1 MDDDVAART
10 VVDKLLPGRLR
21 SLQRVSGVPVVF
33 GGSTRPGRT
42 GRELVITRLSGTLS
56 DSLQDLAVHS
66 GRGLGGAV
74 LSRGMACRVNDYA
87 STTTITHEYDRIVV
101 GREKLTSIF
110 AVPVVVRG
118 TVHAVLYGA
127 VRDTQPIGDRAVRT
141 AGLIVGQMQREA
153 DDLLRAEER
162 RKASP
167 SPSPSPSRTAL
178 DDLAA
183 LIRGTTDPSLRERLT
198 RIQRGLGGRPE
209 PTAGDVACLAPREL
223 DVLRLVAVGA
233 SNVEIAGALGLSP
246 QTVKAYLRTAMR
258 KLNVH
263 NRTAAVHAA
272 RIAGVL

>member
-1 MDDDVAART
+1 
-10 VVDKLLPGRLR
+10 
-21 SLQRVSGVPVVF
+21 
-33 GGSTRPGRT
+33 
-42 GRELVITRLSGTLS
+42 
-56 DSLQDLAVHS
+56 
-66 GRGLGGAV
+66 
-74 LSRGMACRVNDYA
+74 
-87 STTTITHEYDRIVV
+87 
-101 GREKLTSIF
+101 
-110 AVPVVVRG
+110 
-118 TVHAVLYGA
+118 
-127 VRDTQPIGDRAVRT
+127 
-141 AGLIVGQMQREA
+141 MQREA

>member
-10 VVDKLLPGRLR
+10 VVDKLLPERLR

-33 GGSTRPGRT
+33 GGPTRPGSN
-42 GRELVITRLSGTLS
+42 GRELVITRLAGTLR
-56 DSLQDLAVHS
+56 DSLRDLAVHS

-74 LSRGMACRVNDYA
+74 LGRGVACRVNDYA
-87 STTTITHEYDRIVV
+87 SSTTITHEYDRIVV
-101 GREKLTSIF
+101 GHEKLTSIF
-110 AVPVVVRG
+110 AVPVVVQG

-127 VRDTQPIGDRAVRT
+127 VRDTQPIGDRAVRN
-141 AGLIVGQMQREA
+141 AGLIAVEMQRAA
-153 DDLLRAEER
+153 DDVLRAEKR
-162 RKASP
+162 QRAP
-167 SPSPSPSRTAL
+167 SSPSRAAL

-183 LIRGTTDPSLRERLT
+183 LIRGTTDRSLRERLT
-198 RIQRGLGGRPE
+198 RIHRDLGGRPD
-209 PTAGDVACLAPREL
+209 PAAGDIARLAPREL
-223 DVLRLVAVGA
+223 DALRLVAVGA

-272 RIAGVL
+272 RVAGIL